1 MQYNRMTDAA
11 ILKAHPNTQ
20 YAFQQWKAR
29 VDKICVKAF
38 MMPSSC
44 LPDAGWRCSFESSL
58 TPREAVESAVEF
70 CWRYEPGV
78 QDCWYGDVTQ

>member
-11 ILKAHPNTQ
+11 ILKAHPNTEHT
-20 YAFQQWKAR
+20 FREWKKR
-29 VDKICVKAF
+29 VDSICVKAF

-44 LPDAGWRCSFESSL
+44 LPDAGWRGSFESSL

-78 QDCWYGDVTQ
+78 QDCWYGDAVQ